1 MSHAPSAQT
10 LRTNNNLAFSF
21 YLCYTFIL
29 HICRPDN
36 SFDKMRLHILS
47 LFDIPEHTYH
57 PHNASLLSGS
67 SLFLLPFAY
76 SPHRFPTCIF
86 KAKKNH
92 RSLIHPQFTQFLIF
106 SNLQTFKQISTIS
119 ANIKERSQHT
129 HNKCLSKS
137 VRSCKKCN
145 LRRFCLHQSMNQFCL
160 IHIVLI
166 IFPNLLKFRNTN
178 RDIISN
184 RFSTSMPNLFLL

>member
-29 HICRPDN
+29 HIYRPDN
-36 SFDKMRLHILS
+36 SFDKILHHTLS
-47 LFDIPEHTYH
+47 LFDTPEHTYH
-57 PHNASLLSGS
+57 PHSASLLSGS
-67 SLFLLPFAY
+67 ALFLLPFAY

-106 SNLQTFKQISTIS
+106 KPSNKSLLSLRISK
-119 ANIKERSQHT
+119 KEASILMT
-129 HNKCLSKS
+129 N
-137 VRSCKKCN
+137 V
-145 LRRFCLHQSMNQFCL
+145 
-160 IHIVLI
+160 
-166 IFPNLLKFRNTN
+166 FPNL
-178 RDIISN
+178 
-184 RFSTSMPNLFLL
+184 

>member
-1 MSHAPSAQT
+1 MAPSAQT

-86 KAKKNH
+86 KAKKIN
-92 RSLIHPQFTQFLIF
+92 RSVHPQFTQFPDLQQS
-106 SNLQTFKQISTIS
+106 SNLQTNLYYLCEYQ
-119 ANIKERSQHT
+119 R
-129 HNKCLSKS
+129 
-137 VRSCKKCN
+137 KKPA
-145 LRRFCLHQSMNQFCL
+145 HS
-160 IHIVLI
+160 
-166 IFPNLLKFRNTN
+166 
-178 RDIISN
+178 
-184 RFSTSMPNLFLL
+184 